1 MRRVERDNVKHRF
14 FLEHKLCT
22 AARSPQ
28 EKVGDGPLSNSFLE
42 GTSGCTQANAS
53 NESSQGVVR
62 PTQMCKSLQSGL
74 IIHR

>member
-1 MRRVERDNVKHRF
+1 MRRVERDNVKHGF

-42 GTSGCTQANAS
+42 GRAA
-53 NESSQGVVR
+53 
-62 PTQMCKSLQSGL
+62 
-74 IIHR
+74 IHRQTRAMTRVKEL